1 MLAQS
6 FPQVFLS
13 LFAFNSPFSAHL
25 FFHSKKLFQNYSP
38 HQRWTQPRPSI
49 LAHLIFF
56 GFNFCSSF
64 DTLST
69 NHAKSSTA
77 VALCKIA
84 VSTTKISKTTL
95 SYVLV
100 FFRIL
105 LVSLRFRLHRHLLGT
120 QVALTAHSSFS
131 IHHQPLTW
139 TELLSRFD
147 RTRRVRIT
155 STLSASNNEQSV
167 RFSNKCRVT
176 YCVDYYDRARL

>member
-25 FFHSKKLFQNYSP
+25 FFHSNKLFQNYSP
-38 HQRWTQPRPSI
+38 QQRRPSV

-69 NHAKSSTA
+69 NHAKSSVDGG

-84 VSTTKISKTTL
+84 VSTTKISKTAL
-95 SYVLV
+95 SYTLL
-100 FFRIL
+100 FFFGFFSSHFDFSSIDICCWGPK
-105 LVSLRFRLHRHLLGT
+105 LHSPLIR
-120 QVALTAHSSFS
+120 ASAS
-131 IHHQPLTW
+131 ITTSW

-167 RFSNKCRVT
+167 RLSNKCRVT